1 VDWKYHAKS
10 LMEYLIFIGF
20 TLLFLLGIFR
30 YKSFDINGLSR
41 KMIALAFGAKMAA
54 GLVYM
59 LVQAQFYKGGD
70 AYKYFKGGRVIYES
84 LWENPMYFLRLV
96 FGKNGGFVD
105 TPIYKYAYHTECWD
119 HLGSYA
125 FCRFN
130 ALLHLISGGYYSV
143 HVLVMSIL
151 MLVAGLN
158 FYRLLQPLKL
168 MSDIWLY
175 VLIFFTPPL
184 LFWTGGIYKEG
195 MVYLGL
201 SCCLLGTYRIA
212 KNNFSLK
219 YFLLIITGLSL
230 ILLFRN
236 YLIIL
241 LLPALCLLFYT
252 LKFPKKA
259 LLKYTL
265 AYAFGLILL
274 ITLAPFLPVN
284 FYEILA
290 HKQWAFLAEN
300 GGSDFGATQLEPTF
314 GSIAGAVPQGLV
326 NTLFRP
332 FLWDASGVLQ
342 VISAVGISLVWVFV
356 LTAFFYRKK
365 QYTWHPVMLFLL
377 FYALSNLMLIGIL
390 VSNSGTMM
398 RYRVIAIHFLILVV
412 AQASRLLARRSE
424 ARSH

>member
-1 VDWKYHAKS
+1 
-10 LMEYLIFIGF
+10 MEYLVFIVF
-20 TLLFLLGIFR
+20 TLLFLWLIFR
-30 YKSFDINGLSR
+30 HKSFNINGLSR
-41 KMIALAFGAKMAA
+41 KMIALAFGVKVVA

-84 LWENPMYFLRLV
+84 LWENPIYFLRLV

-130 ALLHLISGGYYSV
+130 ALLHLVSGGYYSV
-143 HVLVMSIL
+143 HVLVMAGL
-151 MLVAGLN
+151 MLFAGLN

-168 MSDIWLY
+168 MSDMWLY
-175 VLIFFTPPL
+175 ALIFFTPSL

-201 SCCLLGTYRIA
+201 SCCLLGVYRVA
-212 KNNFSLK
+212 KNNYSGK
-219 YFLLIITGLSL
+219 YFLLIIIGLAL

-241 LLPALCLLFYT
+241 LLPALSLLFYT
-252 LKFPKKA
+252 LKFSKKS
-259 LLKYTL
+259 LLKYAL

-300 GGSDFGATQLEPTF
+300 GGSDFGATQLKPTLA
-314 GSIAGAVPQGLV
+314 SIAAAIPSGLV

-332 FLWDASGVLQ
+332 FLWDASGGLQ
-342 VISAVGISLVWVFV
+342 VISAMGILLVWMFAIV
-356 LTAFFYRKK
+356 AFIFRKK
-365 QYTWHPVMLFLL
+365 TYTWHPVTLFLL

-390 VSNSGTMM
+390 VSNSGTVM
-398 RYRVIAIHFLILVV
+398 RYRVIAIHFLILVIAQFV
-412 AQASRLLARRSE
+412 ARDSLNR
-424 ARSH
+424 

>member
-1 VDWKYHAKS
+1 
-10 LMEYLIFIGF
+10 MEYLVFIGF
-20 TLLFLLGIFR
+20 LSLFLLIIFR
-30 YKSFDINGLSR
+30 HKSFNVNGLSR
-41 KMIALAFGAKMAA
+41 KMLALAFGAKVVA
-54 GLVYM
+54 GLGYM

-70 AYKYFKGGRVIYES
+70 AYKYFKGGKVIYES
-84 LWENPMYFLRLV
+84 LCENPMYFLRLV

-143 HVLVMSIL
+143 HVLVMAML

-168 MSDIWLY
+168 MSNVWLY
-175 VLIFFTPPL
+175 ALIFFTPSL

-201 SCCLLGTYRIA
+201 SCCLLGTYRVA
-212 KNNFSLK
+212 KNNFYLK
-219 YFLLIITGLSL
+219 YFTLIIIGLSL

-241 LLPALCLLFYT
+241 LLPALSLLFYT
-252 LKFPKKA
+252 LKFPKNA

-265 AYAFGLILL
+265 AYTFGLILL
-274 ITLAPFLPVN
+274 IVLAPFSPVN

-290 HKQWAFLAEN
+290 HRQWAFLAES
-300 GGSDFGATQLEPTF
+300 GGSDFGATQLVPTLS
-314 GSIAGAVPQGLV
+314 SIAAAVPQGMV

-332 FLWDASGVLQ
+332 FLWDADGVLQ
-342 VISAVGISLVWVFV
+342 SLQFG
-356 LTAFFYRKK
+356 YDD
-365 QYTWHPVMLFLL
+365 
-377 FYALSNLMLIGIL
+377 ALSGDCDSFFGFGGRASVSSIRTPCPLKRESAHKLTVCRGSPLGVRGCAWGGLIFI
-390 VSNSGTMM
+390 
-398 RYRVIAIHFLILVV
+398 FL
-412 AQASRLLARRSE
+412 S
-424 ARSH
+424 

>member
-1 VDWKYHAKS
+1 MRGADWKCRATF

-20 TLLFLLGIFR
+20 TVLFLWLIFR
-30 YKSFDINGLSR
+30 HQSFNVNGLSR
-41 KMIALAFGAKMAA
+41 QMIALAFGAKLLA
-54 GLVYM
+54 GLVYIF
-59 LVQAQFYKGGD
+59 VQARFYNGGD
-70 AYKYFKGGRVIYES
+70 AYKYFKGGKVIYDS

-143 HVLVMSIL
+143 HVLVMAGL
-151 MLVAGLN
+151 VLVAGLN
-158 FYRLLQPLKL
+158 FYRLLQPLRL
-168 MSDIWLY
+168 MSDMWLY
-175 VLIFFTPPL
+175 LLIFFTPSL

-201 SCCLLGTYRIA
+201 SCCLLGTYRVA
-212 KNNFSLK
+212 KSDFSVK
-219 YFLLIITGLSL
+219 YFLLIIIGLGL
-230 ILLFRN
+230 IFLFRN

-241 LLPALCLLFYT
+241 LLPALSLLFYSS
-252 LKFPKKA
+252 KFPKNA
-259 LLKYTL
+259 LLKYLL

-290 HKQWAFLAEN
+290 HRQWAFLAES
-300 GGSDFGATQLEPTF
+300 GGSDFGATPLDPTLA
-314 GSIAGAVPQGLV
+314 SIAAAASGGLV

-332 FLWDASGVLQ
+332 FLWNADGALQ
-342 VISAVGISLVWVFV
+342 IVSAIGILLVWVLAIV
-356 LTAFFYRKK
+356 AFFFRKK
-365 QYTWHPVMLFLL
+365 QYTWHPVTLFLL
-377 FYALSNLMLIGIL
+377 FYALSNLVLIGIL
-390 VSNSGTMM
+390 VSNSGTML
-398 RYRVIAIHFLILVV
+398 RYRVIAIHFLVLVI
-412 AQASRLLARRSE
+412 AQMMRLSE
-424 ARSH
+424 PS

>member
-1 VDWKYHAKS
+1 
-10 LMEYLIFIGF
+10 
-20 TLLFLLGIFR
+20 
-30 YKSFDINGLSR
+30 
-41 KMIALAFGAKMAA
+41 MIILAFAAKVMS
-54 GLVYM
+54 GLAYM

-70 AYKYFKGGRVIYES
+70 AYKYFKGGKVIYDS

-130 ALLHLISGGYYSV
+130 AMLHLVSGGYYSV
-143 HVLVMSIL
+143 HVLVVAML
-151 MLVAGLN
+151 MLVTGLN

-168 MSDIWLY
+168 MSDLWLY
-175 VLIFFTPPL
+175 VLIFFSPTL

-201 SCCLLGTYRIA
+201 SCCLLGTCHVA
-212 KNNFSLK
+212 KNNFSIK
-219 YFLLIITGLSL
+219 YFLLIIIGLSL

-241 LLPALCLLFYT
+241 LLPALSLLFYT
-252 LKFPKKA
+252 LKFPKNA
-259 LLKYTL
+259 LLKYAI
-265 AYAFGLILL
+265 AYAVGLILL
-274 ITLAPFLPVN
+274 IGLAPFSPVN

-290 HKQWAFLAEN
+290 HRQWAFLAES
-300 GGSDFGATQLEPTF
+300 GGSDFGATPLQPTLA
-314 GSIAGAVPQGLV
+314 SIASAVPSGLV

-332 FLWDASGVLQ
+332 FLWDANGALQ
-342 VISAVGISLVWVFV
+342 IISAIGILLVWIFV
-356 LTAFFYRKK
+356 ITAFVFRKK
-365 QYTWHPVMLFLL
+365 AYTWHPVTLFLL

-390 VSNSGTMM
+390 VSNSGTIM
-398 RYRVIAIHFLILVV
+398 RYRVIAIHFLVLVI
-412 AQASRLLARRSE
+412 AQTSRLFVRNIAVLD
-424 ARSH
+424 

>member
-1 VDWKYHAKS
+1 
-10 LMEYLIFIGF
+10 MEYFVFITF
-20 TLLFLLGIFR
+20 TLLLLGLIFR
-30 YKSFDINGLSR
+30 HKSFNINGLSR
-41 KMIALAFGAKMAA
+41 KMIALAFGVKIMASLA
-54 GLVYM
+54 YM
-59 LVQAQFYKGGD
+59 LVQARFYKGGD

-84 LWENPMYFLRLV
+84 LWENPMYFVRLV

-130 ALLHLISGGYYSV
+130 ALLHLVSGGYYSV
-143 HVLVMSIL
+143 HILVMAVL

-168 MSDIWLY
+168 MSDVWLY
-175 VLIFFTPPL
+175 VLVFFTPSL

-201 SCCLLGTYRIA
+201 SCCLLGVYRVA
-212 KNNFSLK
+212 KNNFSIK
-219 YFLLIITGLSL
+219 YISLVIIGFALV
-230 ILLFRN
+230 LLFRN

-241 LLPALCLLFYT
+241 LFPALFLLFYT
-252 LKFPKKA
+252 LKFPKSA
-259 LLKYTL
+259 TLKYTL

-300 GGSDFGATQLEPTF
+300 GGSDFGATQLEPTLA
-314 GSIAGAVPQGLV
+314 SIAAAVPSGLV
-326 NTLFRP
+326 NVLFRP
-332 FLWDASGVLQ
+332 FLWDADGALQ
-342 VISAVGISLVWVFV
+342 VVSAIGIAFVWVFV
-356 LTAFFYRKK
+356 IVAFIFRKK
-365 QYTWHPVMLFLL
+365 EYTWHPITLFLL

-398 RYRVIAIHFLILVV
+398 RYRVIAIHFLVLVV
-412 AQASRLLARRSE
+412 AQASRLFARDLT
-424 ARSH
+424 